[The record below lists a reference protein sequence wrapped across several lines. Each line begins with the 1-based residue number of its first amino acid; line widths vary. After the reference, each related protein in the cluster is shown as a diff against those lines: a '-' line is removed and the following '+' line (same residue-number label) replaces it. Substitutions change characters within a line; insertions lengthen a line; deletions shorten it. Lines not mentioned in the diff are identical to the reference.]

1 MAAAVDIARGLFDL
15 SLVFGERL
23 KQRAVEL
30 YTEAL
35 RDMPSADFDAAV
47 VWLIRNRTKYFPTPA
62 EIRGA
67 AGPSEEVEP
76 LNEWLQLEPP
86 AEAERPSLT
95 PEDLAHIDAEMAKWR
110 EGLSAESKAELGRRR
125 LLPAH
130 QDEEPRPL
138 RPLAELLAGFRFP
151 AEDDPAVQ
159 KIIAEMGEPT

>member
-1 MAAAVDIARGLFDL
+1 MAAAVDITRGLFDL

-35 RDMPSADFDAAV
+35 VDMPAADFDAAIK
-47 VWLIRNRTKYFPTPA
+47 WLIRNRTKYFPTPA
-62 EIRGA
+62 EIRRA
-67 AGPSEEVEP
+67 AGMLDEP
-76 LNEWLQLEPP
+76 APENEWLQLAGP
-86 AEAERPSLT
+86 APEQRQLSPEDIAHVEAEF
-95 PEDLAHIDAEMAKWR
+95 AKWR
-110 EGLSAESKAELGRRR
+110 EGLSAETKAELGRRR
-125 LLPAH
+125 LLAPP
-130 QDEEPRPL
+130 DEARPL